1 MSSTTGSRRISTSSS
16 AAPPPSS
23 TASTSSRWLRWSSAR
38 RSTRSPRRST
48 RFPTT
53 RRWRSVV
60 VSEAVASAAMR
71 EPISTYYGLLRRIHE
86 LRQPSLYVEIGVHE
100 GHSLAFVQPG
110 TRIVGVDP
118 EPKVA
123 EPPPNTTIV
132 AQTSDDF
139 FADPGALGGATIDL
153 AFADGLHWW
162 EQTLRDVANLE
173 RHSSPDGVILIHD
186 CNPIDEITAARERT
200 TAVWSGDVWKTVV
213 ALRRFRP
220 DLQVVVAD
228 VEPTGLAIVTG
239 LDPTNTVVF
248 DRYDEIVAEIDRL
261 GWADIAAADRS
272 EFLGLVAGDWGDLR
286 PLVT

>member
-1 MSSTTGSRRISTSSS
+1 
-16 AAPPPSS
+16 
-23 TASTSSRWLRWSSAR
+23 
-38 RSTRSPRRST
+38 
-48 RFPTT
+48 
-53 RRWRSVV
+53 
-60 VSEAVASAAMR
+60 MR

-86 LRQPSLYVEIGVHE
+86 LRRPSLYVEIGVHE

-123 EPPPNTTIV
+123 EPPPNSTIV

-139 FADPGALGGATIDL
+139 FVDPVALGGAAIDL

-186 CNPIDEITAARERT
+186 CNPIDEVTAARERT

-213 ALRRFRP
+213 ALRRHRP
-220 DLQVVVAD
+220 DLSVVTAD
-228 VEPTGLAIVTG
+228 VAPTGMAIVTG
-239 LDPTNTVVF
+239 LDPTSTVLF
-248 DRYDEIVAEIDRL
+248 DRYDEIVADVDRL
-261 GWADIAAADRS
+261 GWEDLVVADRTDL
-272 EFLGLVAGDWGDLR
+272 LGLVPGDWVRLR
-286 PLVT
+286 GLLSSTS

>member
-1 MSSTTGSRRISTSSS
+1 
-16 AAPPPSS
+16 
-23 TASTSSRWLRWSSAR
+23 
-38 RSTRSPRRST
+38 
-48 RFPTT
+48 
-53 RRWRSVV
+53 
-60 VSEAVASAAMR
+60 MR

-123 EPPPNTTIV
+123 EPPPNSTIV

-139 FADPGALGGATIDL
+139 FVDPVALGGAAIDL

-186 CNPIDEITAARERT
+186 CNPIDEVTAERERT

-220 DLQVVVAD
+220 DLRVVVAD

-239 LDPTNTVVF
+239 LDPTNTLVF
-248 DRYDEIVAEIDRL
+248 DRYDEIVAEIDQL

-272 EFLGLVAGDWGDLR
+272 EFLGLVPGDWADLR

>member
-1 MSSTTGSRRISTSSS
+1 
-16 AAPPPSS
+16 
-23 TASTSSRWLRWSSAR
+23 
-38 RSTRSPRRST
+38 
-48 RFPTT
+48 
-53 RRWRSVV
+53 
-60 VSEAVASAAMR
+60 MR

-139 FADPGALGGATIDL
+139 FADPEALGGAAIDL

-186 CNPIDEITAARERT
+186 CNPIDEVTAARERT

-239 LDPTNTVVF
+239 LDPTNTVAF
-248 DRYDEIVAEIDRL
+248 TLALSRMPLRETRKFMSPSQSL
-261 GWADIAAADRS
+261 
-272 EFLGLVAGDWGDLR
+272 AGTTSDLR
-286 PLVT
+286 RQRRFRPTWSTTPSSTNTVANPVCWCVVAHTAA